1 MTAHNLYP
9 RTAADVGGTY
19 RSRLGRG
26 RASLADMLGG
36 HVEVESK
43 GAWITTSDQRK
54 FLNFGGY
61 GVFIAGARH
70 PAVVGEIERQLHR
83 HPMGSRLFFEPT
95 LARAADALN
104 AVTPESL
111 DRIHFSCS
119 GTEATEAAIKLAR
132 LNGRTRLISMHNGY
146 HGKTMGALSLT
157 ARQVFQ
163 DPFRPLLPAVEHVDY
178 GDPDALEIALIREPG
193 TACVFLEPV
202 QAEGGVIIPPDGY
215 LQEVRRLCT
224 HYDALLV
231 IDEIQTGFGR
241 LGTWWGSD
249 QEGVTPDI
257 LLAGKALGGGVLP
270 VAATITSER
279 VFSALDRDPLLHTS
293 TFSGSPIA
301 MAAVCGA
308 ISAVRD
314 DDLPTRAAHLGE
326 RLLAD
331 STTIVNNRLG
341 HLGAGIRG
349 RGLLIGIDI
358 AAPGAAG
365 ELLIN
370 LIRHDVV
377 ANLSLNS
384 TRVLRLTPPAILT
397 DNDVDFFLHSLDA
410 AARETA
416 DQNLY
421 T

>member
-1 MTAHNLYP
+1 MTTLDLQP
-9 RTAADVGGTY
+9 LTAADIGETY
-19 RSRLGRG
+19 RTKLGRG

-36 HVEVESK
+36 HVETESE
-43 GAWITTSDQRK
+43 GAWITTSDHRR

-61 GVFIAGARH
+61 GVFITGARH
-70 PAVVGEIERQLHR
+70 PTVVGEIERQLHR

-104 AVTPESL
+104 TVTPDGL

-132 LNGRTRLISMHNGY
+132 LNGCTRLISMHNGY

-157 ARQVFQ
+157 ARPVFQ
-163 DPFRPLLPAVEHVDY
+163 DPFRPLLPDVEHINY
-178 GDPDALEIALIREPG
+178 GDSAVLETTLAREPG
-193 TACVFLEPV
+193 ASCVILEPV
-202 QAEGGVIIPPDGY
+202 QAEGGVVIPPDGY
-215 LQEVRRLCT
+215 LREVRRLCT
-224 HYDALLV
+224 KYGALLV
-231 IDEIQTGFGR
+231 MDEIQTGFGR
-241 LGTWWGSD
+241 LGTWWGID
-249 QEGVTPDI
+249 REDVTPDI

-270 VAATITSER
+270 VAATITSEK
-279 VFSALDRDPLLHTS
+279 VFSVLDRDPLLHTS

-314 DDLPTRAAHLGE
+314 DDLPGRAAHLGE
-326 RLLAD
+326 RLLAEITSIAD
-331 STTIVNNRLG
+331 NRLG
-341 HLGAGIRG
+341 HLGVAVRG

-358 AAPGAAG
+358 SAPGTAG

-370 LIRHDVV
+370 LIHQNVV

-384 TRVLRLTPPAILT
+384 TRVLRLTPPAVLT
-397 DNDVDFFLHSLDA
+397 DNDVAHFLESLDIA
-410 AARETA
+410 AQLTA
-416 DQNLY
+416 QQNQHS
-421 T
+421 